1 MSSPMA
7 TWIPSLADPSV
18 DRLSRE
24 ERESFILGA
33 LRRQLSFMQEVGFWQ
48 RRLARHALTSLDSLD
63 EFTRLPPL
71 TKAEMRALS
80 PWELVPGSSR
90 SRLRACF
97 GTSGTT
103 GKPVSLFWTEED
115 WGALAE
121 TVSRLLKPHQ
131 PPTGIVALNGYH
143 QGHLAARTYD
153 AALQRLGALSIPR
166 HYLADD
172 EPSTF
177 EQLSLYGCNTLILA
191 QRSGLRKGGK
201 SVEDLLAADG
211 QFFRRL
217 GLTWWIGS
225 SSTFTPELRT
235 LTSSQGVAVTNLYGS
250 SEFGMLAV
258 SCRAEPTHFHVAL
271 GHAFVEVVD
280 DSGLP
285 VRSGQRGRVVASKLC
300 SVDGTGALG
309 PHTGSQLLRLDN
321 GDEATW
327 MDEPCACG
335 LTAPRI
341 HSITR
346 RREA

>member
-1 MSSPMA
+1 MTTWTSSLVDA
-7 TWIPSLADPSV
+7 SL
-18 DRLSRE
+18 DRLARE
-24 ERESFILGA
+24 ERESFVLAA
-33 LRRQLSFMQEVGFWQ
+33 LRRQLSFMQEVGFWKQ
-48 RRLARHALTSLDSLD
+48 RLARHGVASLASLDD
-63 EFTRLPPL
+63 FARLPPL

-90 SRLRACF
+90 PRLQACF

-103 GKPVSLFWTEED
+103 GKPVSLFWTQED

-121 TVSRLLKPHQ
+121 TVARLLKTHQ
-131 PPTGIVALNGYH
+131 PPGEIVALNGYH

-153 AALQRLGALSIPR
+153 AALKCLGALSIPR

-201 SVEDLLAADG
+201 SVEDLLASDG

-217 GLTWWIGS
+217 GLKWWIGS
-225 SSTFTPELRT
+225 SSTFTPEIRT
-235 LTSSQGVAVTNLYGS
+235 LTSSQGISVTNLYGS

-280 DSGLP
+280 GSGLP
-285 VRSGQRGRVVASKLC
+285 VRSGQRGRVVASRLC
-300 SVDGTGALG
+300 SVDRSGALG
-309 PHTGSQLLRLDN
+309 PHTGSQLLRVDN

-327 MDEPCACG
+327 IDEPCACG
-335 LTAPRI
+335 LTAPRL
-341 HSITR
+341 HSIAR
-346 RREA
+346 SAVI